1 MGDDGVGNNAED
13 DDSDGMTNGD
23 CGGGA
28 IIVGVLTRDG
38 EDGGTTAAPVLDGED
53 SGDADDDGSGDGGA
67 GGGGCFCR
75 ILRH

>member
-1 MGDDGVGNNAED
+1 MGDDGVGNKAED
-13 DDSDGMTNGD
+13 DDSDGMTKGD
-23 CGGGA
+23 CGGA

-53 SGDADDDGSGDGGA
+53 SGDADGSGDGGG